1 MGVCPDATLLV
12 AQIVGS
18 LIPTVQKRYDSYNA
32 KIPGVVQKSVDAGKH
47 VLVVDARAIKGSL
60 INTGMTF
67 TRPLV
72 TRKLPVT
79 APASLQS

>member
-1 MGVCPDATLLV
+1 MGVCPDATLIV

-32 KIPGVVQKSVDAGKH
+32 KIPGVVQKRVDAGKH

-67 TRPLV
+67 IRPLV
-72 TRKLPVT
+72 TRKLLVKGS
-79 APASLQS
+79 ASLQT